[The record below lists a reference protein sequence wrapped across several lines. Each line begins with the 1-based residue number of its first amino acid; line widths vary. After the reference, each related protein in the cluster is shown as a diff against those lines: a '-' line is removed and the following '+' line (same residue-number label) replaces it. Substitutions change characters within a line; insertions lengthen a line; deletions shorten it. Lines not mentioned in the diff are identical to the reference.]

1 MSLNDSLDGS
11 GLTELLVGMLVV
23 RARLPADLEF
33 TINLANDLYE
43 KSSIKEVS
51 TPWALSVSAHHS

>member
-11 GLTELLVGMLVV
+11 GLTELLVGMLV
-23 RARLPADLEF
+23 ARIPVDLEF

-43 KSSIKEVS
+43 KSGIKEVS
-51 TPWALSVSAHHS
+51 TP